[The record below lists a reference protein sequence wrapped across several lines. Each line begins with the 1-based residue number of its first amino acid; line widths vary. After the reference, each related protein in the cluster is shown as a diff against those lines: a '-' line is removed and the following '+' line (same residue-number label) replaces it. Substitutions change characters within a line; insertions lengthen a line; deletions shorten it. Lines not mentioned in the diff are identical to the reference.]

1 MPNDYFDDV
10 RTLLRNRYNR
20 DPKVGVFYDANPDR
34 KRSHAVDRHEVS
46 RKLRD
51 IARNAKRYN
60 G

>member
-20 DPKVGVFYDANPDR
+20 DPKFGVFCDANPDH
-34 KRSHAVDRHEVS
+34 KRSHAVDRHRVS